1 MGGGETFGVSIEQDL
16 CFMKGD
22 YWADV
27 LKIWGL
33 FRDIHRVNVVLN
45 GVFIIR
51 LKPVWEREGLKE
63 SDFYHFL
70 VWGRGVCGCQL
81 SLFFLCLK
89 MISKQ
94 F

>member
-51 LKPVWEREGLKE
+51 LTLLGQ
-63 SDFYHFL
+63 
-70 VWGRGVCGCQL
+70 GGG
-81 SLFFLCLK
+81 
-89 MISKQ
+89 
-94 F
+94 